1 MMAKPKHH
9 QCQYVNTIASDIE
22 HFRTTE
28 CVGTGGSSAPALN
41 TDAVRRVHA
50 REKQCSKSTRRKVP
64 RVIRRCGW
72 VQATAMSMLL
82 LSTYVT
88 SVICTEIDTDHSTL
102 VSSFANKAS
111 GMLQDLFG
119 SSDGGQEAHQNQVE
133 EEPTRE
139 DMLRMMEREEEEH
152 GLRGQ
157 EENRRRERAA
167 RNRQIRIEAD
177 EERKRMVQEQRRA
190 AEEEN
195 RLRKERVARE
205 RQARIDAQEEKR
217 RMGQDRILHGDEA
230 MIPQIEEQ
238 ETDKQVS
245 EDEDQPHHVRRVAQL
260 YTFAY

>member
-1 MMAKPKHH
+1 MAKPKHH

-28 CVGTGGSSAPALN
+28 CVGTGGSAPAVH
-41 TDAVRRVHA
+41 TDAVRRVS
-50 REKQCSKSTRRKVP
+50 KQCSKSASRKVP
-64 RVIRRCGW
+64 RTIRRCGW

-88 SVICTEIDTDHSTL
+88 SVICSEIDTDHSTL

-133 EEPTRE
+133 EEPTQE
-139 DMLRMMEREEEEH
+139 DMLRMMKGEEEEH
-152 GLRGQ
+152 GLHGQ
-157 EENRRRERAA
+157 EENQRRERVA

-190 AEEEN
+190 AEEED

-238 ETDKQVS
+238 ETDTEVS
-245 EDEDQPHHVRRVAQL
+245 EDEDQPRHVRRVAQL